1 MQIDGVL
8 HRNSILLFAVV
19 SAVIVWGFWPS
30 YYAHP
35 WQLPSARYH
44 VHGVV
49 MTAWLVMLL
58 AQAYLIRS
66 NRRSAHR
73 ALGKASFVLAPLVVV
88 MFVIMIHGI
97 AAAHS
102 LPVEVQPI
110 FLFYVLGA
118 ALLFAVFYAL
128 AIVYRKTPA
137 THARFMVC
145 TVFPIYTAG
154 TDRIAA
160 QVFPDADPLLVTPV
174 AWALGDLLLLAL
186 AIWDWRSRRRI
197 SAFAVAF
204 AALLT
209 YQSLSFVAP
218 VIPGWVA
225 FTEWF
230 ASL

>member
-8 HRNSILLFAVV
+8 YRNSILLFAIV

-44 VHGVV
+44 VHGVL

-73 ALGKASFVLAPLVVV
+73 ALGKASFVLAPLIVF
-88 MFVIMIHGI
+88 MFVIMIH
-97 AAAHS
+97 ANVAAHRV
-102 LPVEVQPI
+102 PDAVQPN

-118 ALLFAVFYAL
+118 AFLFALFYAL
-128 AIVYRKTPA
+128 AILYRKTPA

-154 TDRIAA
+154 TDRIAG
-160 QVFPDADPLLVTPV
+160 QVFPDANPLLVTPV
-174 AWALGDLLLLAL
+174 AWAVGDVLLLAL
-186 AIWDWRSRRRI
+186 VIWDWQSRRRI
-197 SAFAVAF
+197 GAFAVAL
-204 AALLT
+204 ALLLS
-209 YQSLSFVAP
+209 YQSLMFVAP
-218 VIPGWVA
+218 MIPGWVA

-230 ASL
+230 AGL